1 MYPVIIKSN
10 LNKFRILAISKAS
23 QSAKP
28 VFLTGNPNFLIH
40 HNPTTTWGVVSFIT
54 FYVNTSKIIY

>member
-28 VFLTGNPNFLIH
+28 VFLTGNPNFS
-40 HNPTTTWGVVSFIT
+40 NS
-54 FYVNTSKIIY
+54 S